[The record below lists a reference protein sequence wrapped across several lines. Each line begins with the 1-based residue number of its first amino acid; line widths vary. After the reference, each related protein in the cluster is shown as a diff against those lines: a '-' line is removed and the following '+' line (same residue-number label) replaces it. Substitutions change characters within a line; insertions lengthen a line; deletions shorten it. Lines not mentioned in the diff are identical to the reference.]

1 MVLSPISV
9 KNEGNG
15 CVGVIKV
22 ESRKVYLKSF
32 LKTFIHFDKTL
43 TCYSIPHH
51 HLQQYVLPPIL
62 SHNVGS
68 YFWPLCLI
76 LQYFLEWVH
85 ALCDQQYLLIF
96 FNYTGSFLLVVFDEF
111 FFDFFTSFWGDLMT
125 SNICNGKSSLVRIFV
140 LETVSTSGAG
150 GVIYSWYV

>member
-1 MVLSPISV
+1 M
-9 KNEGNG
+9 
-15 CVGVIKV
+15 
-22 ESRKVYLKSF
+22 
-32 LKTFIHFDKTL
+32 
-43 TCYSIPHH
+43 
-51 HLQQYVLPPIL
+51 
-62 SHNVGS
+62 
-68 YFWPLCLI
+68 
-76 LQYFLEWVH
+76 H

-125 SNICNGKSSLVRIFV
+125 SNICNGKSSLVQIFV